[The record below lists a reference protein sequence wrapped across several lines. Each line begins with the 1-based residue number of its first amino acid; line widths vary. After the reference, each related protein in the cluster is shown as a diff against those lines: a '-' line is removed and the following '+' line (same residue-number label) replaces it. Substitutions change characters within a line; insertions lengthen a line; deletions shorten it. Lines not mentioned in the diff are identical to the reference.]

1 MFNPFWYWMIN
12 RDVYQTPGKE
22 EQWTISVQHS
32 EADIDLFVDVF
43 ADYCQEVTR

>member
-1 MFNPFWYWMIN
+1 MIN

-32 EADIDLFVDVF
+32 EDDIDLFVNVF
-43 ADYCQEVTR
+43 GEYCDQLTH